1 MRKLKAVYIGLL
13 IIVGILFGYTSL
25 TITNQLAQSKE
36 SIVLV
41 QKNDLIDLGSRAIIQ
56 FRIINPTGHDREYS
70 YKISIDGS
78 QVYRDRVSIPA
89 GGYLL
94 HPWNLYPT
102 EDGKKEVNI
111 IVYEGDKLDLIEN
124 ITYYI

>member
-13 IIVGILFGYTSL
+13 IIVGVLFGYTSL
-25 TITNQLAQSKE
+25 TITNQLAKSKE
-36 SIVLV
+36 STVLV
-41 QKNDLIDLGSRAIIQ
+41 QKNELIDLDDRAIIQ
-56 FRIINPTGHDREYS
+56 FRIINPAGQDRDYS
-70 YKISIDGS
+70 YKILVDGS
-78 QVYRDRVSIPA
+78 QVYWDSVSIPA

-102 EDGKKEVNI
+102 EGGEKEVNI